1 LKPAVRKVWTMFE
14 PTEEQRRLI
23 EIKKEIREEMRRQ
36 KEEDARRELWEGFDA
51 DAPLTDALAA
61 QRRARESVAF
71 RELREQ
77 IRQELAVS
85 VEGDVPLKKTC
96 D

>member
-1 LKPAVRKVWTMFE
+1 MFE

-51 DAPLTDALAA
+51 DALLTDALAA

>member
-1 LKPAVRKVWTMFE
+1 MKPAVRKVWTMFE

-51 DAPLTDALAA
+51 DALLTDALAA

-77 IRQELAVS
+77 IHHELAVS

>member
-1 LKPAVRKVWTMFE
+1 MKPAVRKVWTMFE

-36 KEEDARRELWEGFDA
+36 KAEDARRELWDGFDA
-51 DAPLTDALAA
+51 DALLTDALEA
-61 QRRARESVAF
+61 QRRAREAKFS

-77 IRQELAVS
+77 IHQELAVS

>member
-1 LKPAVRKVWTMFE
+1 MFE
-14 PTEEQRRLI
+14 LTEEQRRLI
-23 EIKKEIREEMRRQ
+23 EIKKEIREEIRQQ

-51 DAPLTDALAA
+51 DALLTDALEA
-61 QRRARESVAF
+61 QRRARESKF
-71 RELREQ
+71 NRELREQ
-77 IRQELAVS
+77 IQRELAVS

>member
-1 LKPAVRKVWTMFE
+1 MFE

-51 DAPLTDALAA
+51 DALLTDALAA

-77 IRQELAVS
+77 IHQELAVS

>member
-1 LKPAVRKVWTMFE
+1 MKPAVRKVWTMFE

-36 KEEDARRELWEGFDA
+36 KEEDPRRELWEGFDA
-51 DAPLTDALAA
+51 DALLTDALAA

-77 IRQELAVS
+77 IHQELAVS

>member
-1 LKPAVRKVWTMFE
+1 MFE

-23 EIKKEIREEMRRQ
+23 EIKREIREERRLQ
-36 KEEDARRELWEGFDA
+36 KEEDARGELWEGFDA
-51 DAPLTDALAA
+51 DALLADALEA
-61 QRRARESVAF
+61 QRRAREAKF
-71 RELREQ
+71 NRELREQ
-77 IRQELAVS
+77 IRRELAVS

>member
-1 LKPAVRKVWTMFE
+1 MFE

-23 EIKKEIREEMRRQ
+23 EIKKEIREEWRRQ

-51 DAPLTDALAA
+51 DALLTDALEA

-71 RELREQ
+71 RELRAAIQ
-77 IRQELAVS
+77 QELAVS
-85 VEGDVPLKKTC
+85 GEAEVLGVDSDRLGH
-96 D
+96 

>member
-1 LKPAVRKVWTMFE
+1 MKPAVRKVWTMFE

>member
-1 LKPAVRKVWTMFE
+1 MFE

-36 KEEDARRELWEGFDA
+36 KKEDARRELWEGFDA
-51 DAPLTDALAA
+51 DALLTDALEA

-71 RELREQ
+71 RELRK
-77 IRQELAVS
+77 RS
-85 VEGDVPLKKTC
+85 SRSDRPLIC
-96 D
+96 LPERLSQLR